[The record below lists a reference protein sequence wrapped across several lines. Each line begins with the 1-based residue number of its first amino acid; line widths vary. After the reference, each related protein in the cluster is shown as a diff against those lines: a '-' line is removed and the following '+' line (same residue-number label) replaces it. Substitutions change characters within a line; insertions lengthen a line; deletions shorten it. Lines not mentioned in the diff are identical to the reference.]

1 MTEEETNLPDNALV
15 MHSKCPDWGHGLL
28 AWKRDSKRAYHF
40 EDGKLRVFKEEYCH
54 LLQEVDLPLD
64 KAQRVLDRL
73 DRALGRHEAATK
85 SGVKRSDLLSL
96 DQQIEI
102 FARMYPDGF
111 GGDDWTEKMRGEGAK
126 SSLKRHRA
134 PAIAF
139 AQEKL
144 SAENLGA
151 IVAEQRFDEGV
162 DLVLSVLGTTN
173 LVRPAQLK
181 PIKGLAPHRISGFV
195 QAVLNRLHGE
205 GEPAQL
211 VDELV
216 RSMDGPC
223 WELAT
228 ALAALMNP
236 DEHVCV
242 HPTRFKQQAMWMA
255 PRLEHSKVPN
265 GDGYH
270 RYLAM
275 VQGVRDRLRKAGLTP
290 RDLLDVYDFMLTTL
304 TPSARK
310 MLIKEEKKDKN

>member
-1 MTEEETNLPDNALV
+1 MTEEETNLPDNALI

-28 AWKRDSKRAYHF
+28 AWKRDAKRAYHF

-54 LLQEVDLPLD
+54 LLHEVDLPLD
-64 KAQRVLDRL
+64 RAQRVLDRL
-73 DRALGRHEAATK
+73 DRALGRHEAASR
-85 SGVKRSDLLSL
+85 SGMKKGELLSL

-102 FARMYPDGF
+102 FLRMYPDGF
-111 GGDDWTEKMRGEGAK
+111 QGDQWVEKMRGDGAK
-126 SSLKRHRA
+126 SSLKRHRS

-144 SAENLGA
+144 SAEALEA
-151 IVAEQRFDEGV
+151 FISEQRFDEGV
-162 DLVLSVLGTTN
+162 DQVLAVLANTN

-195 QAVLNRLHGE
+195 IALQAVLHSD
-205 GEPAQL
+205 GEPAQM
-211 VDELV
+211 VDEFT

-228 ALAALMNP
+228 ALQALMYP

-255 PRLEHSKVPN
+255 PRLEHSKSP
-265 GDGYH
+265 DGASYY

-275 VQGVRDRLRKAGLTP
+275 VQGVRDRLRKAELTP
-290 RDLLDVYDFMLTTL
+290 HDLLDVYDFMLTTL

-310 MLIKEEKKDKN
+310 MLKDEPDKAKN